1 MNAKKLLSN
10 PFILIGGALVLAV
23 TIYGSL
29 TLYEQSFT
37 ELPILGPKDEK
48 KTGEERY
55 HHIPDFKLIDQF
67 GDTVTNERFDGKVY
81 IADFFFTHCPTICP
95 VMTSNLRK
103 IQKKYD
109 PGEVAIASYS
119 VDPKRDSSKRLMEY
133 AERYDVNHENW
144 TFLTGDKKQIYLLAR
159 NGYFISAT
167 EGTGGPNDFI
177 HSDLFTL
184 VDRKGR
190 IRGYYRGTKDDAI
203 QQLMNDIDKLK
214 STP

>member
-1 MNAKKLLSN
+1 MGNRSFLTN
-10 PFILIGGALVLAV
+10 PFVLMGGVIVLAV
-23 TIYGSL
+23 AIFGGIL
-29 TLYEQSFT
+29 VYEDTFT
-37 ELPILGPKDEK
+37 ELPILGPKNEK

-55 HHIPDFKLIDQF
+55 HHIPDFTLVDQF
-67 GDTVTNERFDGKVY
+67 GDTVTNERFRGKIY

-95 VMTSNLRK
+95 VMTANLRK
-103 IQKKYD
+103 VQKEFES
-109 PGEVAIASYS
+109 GELAIASFS
-119 VDPKRDSSKRLMEY
+119 VDPKRDSSARLKEF
-133 AERYDVNHENW
+133 ADRYNVDHDSW

-159 NGYFISAT
+159 NGYFISAS
-167 EGTGGPNDFI
+167 EGSGGPDDFI

-203 QQLMNDIDKLK
+203 AQLMNDIEQLK